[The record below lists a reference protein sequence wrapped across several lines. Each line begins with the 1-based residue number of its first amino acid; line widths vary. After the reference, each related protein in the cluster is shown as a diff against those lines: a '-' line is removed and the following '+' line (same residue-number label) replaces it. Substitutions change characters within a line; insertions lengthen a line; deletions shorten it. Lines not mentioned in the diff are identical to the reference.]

1 MLFRECLCFALGKAA
16 RAMGRAYRE
25 QLEPYGL
32 TQPQFFL
39 LIALY
44 EEDEIPISRL
54 GQKAAL
60 DRSSLTGIL
69 DRMERAGLV
78 ERVASPDDRRSVLVR
93 LTPSAR
99 ALEREL
105 RRIYEETNHR
115 FLSRLT
121 EEEREVL
128 RRVVTKLEGE
138 SDA

>member
-1 MLFRECLCFALGKAA
+1 MLFRECLCLALGRVS

-25 QLEPYGL
+25 RLEPYSL
-32 TQPQFFL
+32 TRAQFFL

-54 GQKAAL
+54 GEKAAL

-69 DRMERAGLV
+69 DRMERDGLV
-78 ERVASPDDRRSVLVR
+78 ERVASPEDRRTVLVR
-93 LTPSAR
+93 LTPRAK
-99 ALEREL
+99 ALEGDL
-105 RRIYEETNHR
+105 RRIYEETNQR

-128 RRVVTKLEGE
+128 RRVVLKLEGE
-138 SDA
+138 SHA